1 MAPGKKRL
9 IIVSLSFI
17 LQVLFSMS
25 LATLLSEFVTIV
37 RIIYLI
43 LSFLL
48 VLEIVKN
55 VRSISSNLPWII
67 LILLFPVAGTM
78 LYLFIG
84 NDLHSS
90 KILKKVNKEVDI
102 SKKFY
107 IHDEKI
113 RKELEENNLDKLK
126 YISNDAN
133 FPISKNNKVKYYP
146 LGDIG
151 FKAMI
156 EELKKAKKYIFIE
169 YFKINNEGIMW
180 NTILEILK
188 EKQKDGVEIRIMY
201 DDFGSLA
208 HLPNDYIEQLEK
220 MGFKAVAFNEVK
232 PWLGIIMN
240 NRDHRKMM
248 IIDGKVA
255 ISGGINISDE
265 YINKKERF
273 GHWKDNVI
281 VVKGEGV
288 YNFVVMFLSLWN
300 AYKHEDEDYSKYKV
314 DQKKEYKANGYLA
327 AYCDNPLDDELVAEN
342 IYLNII
348 NQAKKY
354 LYISTPYLIIDSEV
368 QKALILAAKRGVDVK
383 IIVPK
388 IADKKIVYSLSSS
401 YFQKLIKNGVEIYTY
416 TPGFMHSKVFV
427 ADDNV
432 ATVGTINLD
441 YRSLYLHFECGIYM
455 EKVDEIK
462 NIKKDLVNTLK
473 ECHNVTL
480 EEATTKGLKEVWL
493 GILRLFAPLM

>member
-9 IIVSLSFI
+9 ILVSLSFI
-17 LQVLFSMS
+17 VQVLFSMS
-25 LATLLSEFVTIV
+25 LATLLSEFVTIIK
-37 RIIYLI
+37 IIYLI

-90 KILKKVNKEVDI
+90 KILKKVNAEVKL
-102 SKKFY
+102 SEKFY
-107 IHDEKI
+107 VKDEEI
-113 RKELEENNLDKLK
+113 EKELDLKDLDKLK
-126 YISNDAN
+126 YISRDAN
-133 FPISKNNKVKYYP
+133 FPVSKNNKVKYYP

-151 FKAMI
+151 FNAI
-156 EELKKAKKYIFIE
+156 VSELKKAKKYIFME

-180 NTILEILK
+180 NTILDILK
-188 EKQKDGVEIRIMY
+188 EKQQEGVEIRIMY

-208 HLPNDYIEQLEK
+208 NLPNDYKEQLEA

-240 NRDHRKMM
+240 NRDHRKMI

-300 AYKHEDEDYSKYKV
+300 AYKHEDEDYSKFRV
-314 DQKKEYKANGYLA
+314 NLKKEYKENGYLA
-327 AYCDNPLDDELVAEN
+327 AYCDNPLDDELVGEN
-342 IYLNII
+342 VYLNII

-401 YFQKLIKNGVEIYTY
+401 YFQKLIKNGVNY

-427 ADDNV
+427 ADDKV

-455 EKVDEIK
+455 EEVDEIK
-462 NIKKDLVNTLK
+462 HIKKDLVDTLE
-473 ECHNVTL
+473 ECHQVTL